1 MFVLNLRQ
9 LLDRGDE
16 PVSSVMMDIPVFPES
31 ARALEALRQMQ
42 SGRAQLAL
50 VVDEHGG
57 GAGIVTVEDLI
68 EELVGEIY
76 DETDPD
82 LATVVAEADGSVV
95 VPGRF
100 PIHDLSDIGVEL
112 PEGDYA
118 TVAGLVLDRL
128 GHIPAAGDQ
137 VTVDGWELHVRATRG
152 SAVTEVAL
160 VPVTPASDHTN
171 LLDVAPG
178 GEADPA
184 AG

>member
-1 MFVLNLRQ
+1 M
-9 LLDRGDE
+9 
-16 PVSSVMMDIPVFPES
+16 
-31 ARALEALRQMQ
+31 
-42 SGRAQLAL
+42 AL

-82 LATVVAEADGSVV
+82 LAMVVREADGSVV

-112 PEGDYA
+112 PDGDYA

-128 GHIPAAGDQ
+128 GRIPAAGDQ
-137 VTVDGWELHVRATRG
+137 VTIDGWQLQVRATRG
-152 SAVTEVAL
+152 RAVTEVAL
-160 VPVTPASDHTN
+160 VPVGQASDDTSSSD
-171 LLDVAPG
+171 LLDAAPG
-178 GEADPA
+178 GDADP
-184 AG
+184 GEG